1 MEELID
7 LYEEKSLLWNLFDKR
22 DLRELATKEISE
34 KLGIA
39 LGDIKAKLNSLRA
52 QLGRELMK
60 VRKTKSGQATNE
72 LYVSN
77 WAHWDRLQFL
87 AGVIQAAK
95 SRDNLNSSENSKNST
110 SFEEDDSFL
119 PEEDSFENETTCS
132 KRVMVKNKKAKLS
145 AAPYEEKKWNYW
157 QNEVD
162 ERKARRTAKM

>member
-1 MEELID
+1 MDEHEVVNVDEVESRKKRKIARKWSDEEVEELID
-7 LYEEKSLLWNLFDKR
+7 LYEGKSILWNLFDNR

-39 LGDIKAKLNSLRA
+39 LGDIKAKFNSLRA
-52 QLGRELMK
+52 LLGRELMK

-95 SRDNLNSSENSKNST
+95 T
-110 SFEEDDSFL
+110 
-119 PEEDSFENETTCS
+119 
-132 KRVMVKNKKAKLS
+132 
-145 AAPYEEKKWNYW
+145 
-157 QNEVD
+157 
-162 ERKARRTAKM
+162 